1 MCNECLLTVNNNNNC
16 DDVKTKQQKKKQ
28 IRIQNLGQTTTFA
41 FNGITATS
49 FLSELWHFHTSEDN
63 TEMNE
68 RTEMERAERLSPEC
82 DGSGNVEYKLKLVNP
97 SASRVEHLTT
107 QMKWRL
113 AEGGGEAIYELGVD
127 DSGVPTG
134 MTAAELKETLA
145 TLRTMAGKLGASLTV
160 LRERIGLAGT
170 VAEVLVRTHDGGVAI
185 ETRVA
190 ALGNVDSGKS
200 TLLGVLSHGGR
211 DNGRGSARMLL
222 FRHKHEMET
231 GRTSSVAQ
239 EMLCFDS
246 RGKIL
251 SYREDDSDDE
261 DSVSLQK
268 LKGFDGDGDDD
279 DEELVDA
286 FGSGGRQQCDDDD
299 DELESLLVDGP
310 AGGAAGGAGVAGA
323 AKIVSFVD
331 LAGHEK
337 YLRTTLFGLTSH
349 QPDYAMLVVGANMGV
364 VGMAKEHLGLALA
377 LRVPVFV
384 VLTKTDMCPAP
395 VLKDTLAQLKR
406 LLKGPGC
413 RMVPLVVR
421 TMDDVVVCARN
432 MVGERIAPIF
442 CVSSVTGTHL
452 GLLRRFLNLLP
463 TPKNWDALAEEPLLY
478 SVDAKY
484 SVPGIGTVLSG
495 TVLQGSVGAS
505 DTVLLGPD
513 TRGHFCTVALK
524 GLRTN
529 DVDARRA
536 RAGQSAT
543 LALRGVPAAAVRTGM
558 VVLARG
564 AQPVVCCEFQ
574 AEVRVLYH
582 RTTIAVGYEAV
593 VHCGNVTQTA
603 RVVAMDAAALRTG
616 DKALVTFRFLFS
628 PEYILP
634 GQRIIVR
641 EGRARC
647 IGRITAVT
655 PYTTSTTAAAAAAAA
670 AASAAPN
677 VSAST
682 GTGGRRRKAR
692 GPRRKHQQQSPE
704 VVAAEQQQQQPARG
718 RGRGS
723 YPRETRRGTV
733 VTPPPARAPADPE
746 TGRRGLSILRRSSG
760 DVPTAPLLELG
771 GVAYTPLGPSPE
783 HVAASYRA
791 ALEKSM

>member
-1 MCNECLLTVNNNNNC
+1 
-16 DDVKTKQQKKKQ
+16 
-28 IRIQNLGQTTTFA
+28 
-41 FNGITATS
+41 
-49 FLSELWHFHTSEDN
+49 
-63 TEMNE
+63 
-68 RTEMERAERLSPEC
+68 MERAERLSPEC
-82 DGSGNVEYKLKLVNP
+82 DGSGNVEYKLKLVKP
-97 SASRVEHLTT
+97 SASRLEHLTT

-134 MTAAELKETLA
+134 MTAAELGETLA

-170 VAEVLVRTHDGGVAI
+170 VAEVLVRTRDGGAAI

-211 DNGRGSARMLL
+211 DNGRGAARVLL

-251 SYREDDSDDE
+251 SYHEDE
-261 DSVSLQK
+261 DVGEDEGQEDEEDQPKDLESCTR
-268 LKGFDGDGDDD
+268 LKGCDDD
-279 DEELVDA
+279 DGEDDELGCA
-286 FGSGGRQQCDDDD
+286 FGSGKVGSGGEEEEEDDE
-299 DELESLLVDGP
+299 DELESFLVDGP
-310 AGGAAGGAGVAGA
+310 AGGGAGGAAVARA

-384 VLTKTDMCPAP
+384 VVTKTDMCPAP
-395 VLKDTLAQLKR
+395 VLKDTLGQLKR

-432 MVGERIAPIF
+432 MVGERIAPVF
-442 CVSSVTGTHL
+442 CVSSVTGAHL

-478 SVDAKY
+478 SVDGKY

-495 TVLQGSVGAS
+495 TVLQGSVGAG

-513 TRGHFCTVALK
+513 AHGRFCTVGLR

-529 DVDARRA
+529 DVDAPRA

-564 AQPVVCCEFQ
+564 AQPVVCCDFQ

-603 RVVAMDAAALRTG
+603 RVVAMDAPALRTG
-616 DKALVTFRFLFS
+616 DKAVVTFRFLFS
-628 PEYILP
+628 PEFILP

-647 IGRITAVT
+647 IGRVISVT
-655 PYTTSTTAAAAAAAA
+655 PYTS
-670 AASAAPN
+670 ASAA
-677 VSAST
+677 VA
-682 GTGGRRRKAR
+682 GTGRRRGGGLR
-692 GPRRKHQQQSPE
+692 GKRSSNK
-704 VVAAEQQQQQPARG
+704 QQQQQDSSETAAATPERQQSRG

-771 GVAYTPLGPSPE
+771 GVAYTPLGPCPAQ
-783 HVAASYRA
+783 VAESYRA

>member
-1 MCNECLLTVNNNNNC
+1 
-16 DDVKTKQQKKKQ
+16 
-28 IRIQNLGQTTTFA
+28 
-41 FNGITATS
+41 
-49 FLSELWHFHTSEDN
+49 
-63 TEMNE
+63 MNE
-68 RTEMERAERLSPEC
+68 RVEMERAERLSPEC

-134 MTAAELKETLA
+134 MTAAELAETLA

-170 VAEVLVRTHDGGVAI
+170 VAEVLVRTRDGGVAI

-251 SYREDDSDDE
+251 SYREDDSNSENKDVGEEE
-261 DSVSLQK
+261 DSASFQR
-268 LKGFDGDGDDD
+268 LKGCDDDYDD
-279 DEELVDA
+279 DEEDDGDDELGSGLARA
-286 FGSGGRQQCDDDD
+286 FGSGERTKCDDED
-299 DELESLLVDGP
+299 DELESFLVDGP
-310 AGGAAGGAGVAGA
+310 AGGAAGGAAVAGA

-452 GLLRRFLNLLP
+452 GLLRRFLNVLP

-513 TRGHFCTVALK
+513 TRGHFCTVGLK

-529 DVDARRA
+529 DVDAKRA

-564 AQPVVCCEFQ
+564 AQPVVCREFQ

-616 DKALVTFRFLFS
+616 DKALVTLRFLFS

-647 IGRITAVT
+647 IGRVTAVT
-655 PYTTSTTAAAAAAAA
+655 PY
-670 AASAAPN
+670 
-677 VSAST
+677 VSATATNVPVDT
-682 GTGGRRRKAR
+682 GGGSGTRRRGRRRR
-692 GPRRKHQQQSPE
+692 GPPGTHQSSPRPA
-704 VVAAEQQQQQPARG
+704 AAEVPATEREPARG
-718 RGRGS
+718 RGG

-733 VTPPPARAPADPE
+733 VTPPPARAPADPA
-746 TGRRGLSILRRSSG
+746 TGRPGLSILRRSSG

-771 GVAYTPLGPSPE
+771 GVAYTPLGPCPE